1 MQARFEP
8 TPEQAAHMR
17 ESQRG
22 IAAYHARIASQLAAS
37 GKPRELAF
45 AATLQRFADEV
56 QGSTTATTTASPA
69 SAQET
74 QWLREA
80 AAKAG
85 DDVIAWTLLL
95 QDDASSHRNAA
106 AHWQALEPGNLAA
119 WIAGDAASEA
129 LFDAVRRTT
138 YYDGHMY
145 PRVRWMAGTLR
156 AHPPT
161 AEEAKWLMAGDRP
174 DAPPFDLEE
183 FSAMAAFGIDM
194 AVAMPALMPLTD
206 GCRDEALQVTA
217 TRRDTCRHVAGLLL
231 DKPRSLQAESIG
243 IALLG
248 ELARNPAEQAAVA
261 ERRRQFDWRMQQ
273 FMQLM
278 MKDAEPDNAAF
289 LRLFNNPDIDNEIEL
304 TERLLRE
311 AGVPLQP
318 PADWEPSYSGG

>member
-8 TPEQAAHMR
+8 TAEQAAHMR

-106 AHWQALEPGNLAA
+106 THWQALEPDNLAA
-119 WIAGDAASEA
+119 WLVGKVSSDA
-129 LFDAVRRTT
+129 LFEAARKTT
-138 YYDGHMY
+138 HYNQHFY
-145 PRVRWMAGTLR
+145 PRVRWMAAALR

-161 AEEAKWLMAGDRP
+161 TQEAKLLMAGGEP
-174 DAPPFDLEE
+174 DARPFDLEE
-183 FSAMAAFGIDM
+183 FSAMAALGIDM
-194 AVAMPALMPLTD
+194 AVAMPVLRTLMD
-206 GCRDEALQVTA
+206 GCRGEALQSTA
-217 TRRDTCRHVAGLLL
+217 MRRDTCRHVAGLLL
-231 DKPRSLQAESIG
+231 DKPRSRMAEMYGIG
-243 IALLG
+243 LLR
-248 ELARNPAEQAAVA
+248 ELASNQAEQAASA
-261 ERRRQFDWRMQQ
+261 ERRRQFDWQTQQ

-278 MKDAEPDNAAF
+278 MKDAEPDNGAF